1 MPRMLAALS
10 LGLLGLSST
19 ALAAPTAATMADF
32 SSEAVLIDFEDLVS
46 GQAITTEYAVDGVV
60 FSAGLYSTLGY
71 YFQFDKSYG
80 NIAACNF
87 YSYATYP
94 DITVEFSSPTTAAG
108 FSIITNDPDNTD
120 LEVYTLSGG
129 SLSYAGGVY
138 FDTQVSAGAT
148 FIGVKDPAGFDAV
161 VINVEDNVNNAFCMD
176 DFYFEAELDSD
187 GDGIADGEDN
197 CPDDANADQADSDF
211 DGLGDVCDPDDDDDG
226 VLDEDDNCAFFY
238 NPDQSDFDG
247 DGEGD
252 ECDGDS
258 DGDGVGNDDDLC
270 PESSL
275 DSLTNAD
282 GCTGAQFIDYSC
294 DADDFSNHG
303 GYVSCVADA
312 ANQAADEGLIAQN
325 EKGRFVKDAARS
337 K

>member
-1 MPRMLAALS
+1 MSRTLAVIS
-10 LGLLGLSST
+10 LGLFGFST
-19 ALAAPTAATMADF
+19 TAVAAPTTATLADF
-32 SSEAVLIDFEDLVS
+32 STDAILVDFEDIVT
-46 GQAITTEYAVDGVV
+46 GEPVDNQYAVDGVV
-60 FSAGLYSTLGY
+60 FSAGMFGTTSY
-71 YFQFDKSYG
+71 YTQFDKSYG

-87 YSYATYP
+87 YNYASYP

-108 FSIITNDPDNTD
+108 FYIITNDADDTN

-129 SLSYAGGVY
+129 SLSYTGSVF
-138 FDTQVSAGAT
+138 FDTQVWGGAT
-148 FIGVKDPAGFDAV
+148 FVGVQDPAGFDAL
-161 VINVEDNVNNAFCMD
+161 VIDVEDNLNNAFCMD

-211 DGLGDVCDPDDDDDG
+211 DGAGDVCDPDDDDDG
-226 VLDEDDNCAFFY
+226 VLDKDDNCVFFY

-252 ECDGDS
+252 ECDGDA

-275 DSLTNAD
+275 DSLTNDA
-282 GCTGAQFIDYSC
+282 GCTGAQFIELSC

-303 GYVSCVADA
+303 GFVSCVADA
-312 ANQAADEGLIAQN
+312 ANQAADEGLIGQN